1 MSKTHQNKSSTFLI
15 VDQSAKLSYVELVLD
30 STTFRQTRDHVTL
43 SSFRLLSELTVANI
57 LLSSSLKYKGSVI
70 LQIHGKGMVSLAVS
84 ECNNAGEFR
93 SIVKENQ
100 NNSPKNKNHFYSFKE
115 LVEPDGGGLF
125 VASIKPHNES
135 MNIYQGIVQINDRGV
150 DYSLEHYLNKSEQVK
165 SWLKI
170 FINDDIAKGILLQA
184 LPGDSSQKKMC
195 DWELLTHGLEQIET
209 SEIIHNNL
217 DDLLLKKYLNE
228 KLIRTKNFCPIF
240 RCTCQREKIIASIK
254 QFSEPEFLNERQKR
268 TKLEVMCEFC
278 GTVFLIAPEEL
289 DKTFKTRGAAE

>member
-30 STTFRQTRDHVTL
+30 STIFRQTRDHVTL

-70 LQIHGKGMVSLAVS
+70 LQMHGRGVVSLAVS

-93 SIVKENQ
+93 GTVKENQ
-100 NNSPKNKNHFYSFKE
+100 NNRSKNKNQFYSFKE
-115 LVEPDGGGLF
+115 LIEPDDGGLF
-125 VASIKPHNES
+125 VASIKPRNES

-165 SWLKI
+165 SWLRI
-170 FINDDIAKGILLQA
+170 FINNDIAKGILLQA
-184 LPGDSSQKKMC
+184 LPSDSSQQQMC
-195 DWELLTHGLEQIET
+195 DWESLILGLEQINT
-209 SEIIHNNL
+209 SEILHNNL
-217 DDLLLKKYLNE
+217 DDLLLNKHLNE
-228 KLIRTKNFCPIF
+228 NLIRTKNFCPIF
-240 RCTCQREKIIASIK
+240 RCTCKREKIIASIK
-254 QFSEPEFLNERQKR
+254 QFSEPELLNERQKR
-268 TKLEVMCEFC
+268 TKLEVMCEYC
-278 GTVFLIAPEEL
+278 GTVFFIAPNEL

>member
-1 MSKTHQNKSSTFLI
+1 MSKTYQNKSSTFLI

-30 STTFRQTRDHVTL
+30 STAFRQTRDQVTL

-84 ECNNAGEFR
+84 ECNDAGEFR

-100 NNSPKNKNHFYSFKE
+100 NNRSKNKNHYSFKE
-115 LVEPDGGGLF
+115 LIEPDGGGLF
-125 VASIKPHNES
+125 VASIKPKNKA

-165 SWLKI
+165 SWLRI
-170 FINDDIAKGILLQA
+170 FINKHIAKGILLQA
-184 LPGDSSQKKMC
+184 LPIDSSQKQMC
-195 DWELLTHGLEQIET
+195 DWELLTLGLEQIET
-209 SEIIHNNL
+209 NEIIHNNL

-240 RCTCQREKIIASIK
+240 RCTCQREKIIASIN
-254 QFSEPEFLNERQKR
+254 QFSESEPLNERQKR
-268 TKLEVMCEFC
+268 TKLEVMCDYC

-289 DKTFKTRGAAE
+289 DKTFKTKGAAE

>member
-1 MSKTHQNKSSTFLI
+1 MSKTHQNNSSTFLI
-15 VDQSAKLSYVELVLD
+15 VDQSAKLSYVELVL
-30 STTFRQTRDHVTL
+30 SPTNFRQSLDYITPN
-43 SSFRLLSELTVANI
+43 SFRLLSELTVANI
-57 LLSSSLKYKGSVI
+57 LLSSSLKFKGSVI

-93 SIVKENQ
+93 SIIKENQ
-100 NNSPKNKNHFYSFKE
+100 NNNPKNKNYSYSFKD

-135 MNIYQGIVQINDRGV
+135 MSTYQGIVQINKHGV
-150 DYSLEHYLNKSEQVK
+150 DCSLEHYLNKSEQVK

-184 LPGDSSQKKMC
+184 LPGDSFQEKYC
-195 DWELLTHGLEQIET
+195 DWELLTHGLEQIDT
-209 SEIIHNNL
+209 SEIIQNNL
-217 DDLLLKKYLNE
+217 DDFILKKYINE

-240 RCTCQREKIIASIK
+240 RCTCQREKIIASIN
-254 QFSEPEFLNERQKR
+254 QFSEPELLNERQKR
-268 TKLEVMCEFC
+268 TKLEVICEYC

-289 DKTFKTRGAAE
+289 DNST

>member
-1 MSKTHQNKSSTFLI
+1 MSKIHQNKCSTFLI

-100 NNSPKNKNHFYSFKE
+100 KISLKNKNHFYSFKE
-115 LVEPDGGGLF
+115 LIEPDGGGLF
-125 VASIKPHNES
+125 VASIKPHNEL

-150 DYSLEHYLNKSEQVK
+150 DCSLEHYLNKSEQVK
-165 SWLKI
+165 SWLRI

-184 LPGDSSQKKMC
+184 LPRVSSQKKMC
-195 DWELLTHGLEQIET
+195 DWELLTHGLEQMKP

-217 DDLLLKKYLNE
+217 DDLLLKKYLNK

-240 RCTCQREKIIASIK
+240 RCTCQRRKIIASIK
-254 QFSEPEFLNERQKR
+254 QFSESEFLNKRQKR
-268 TKLEVMCEFC
+268 TKLEVICEYC
-278 GTVFLIAPEEL
+278 GTVFLIPPGEL
-289 DKTFKTRGAAE
+289 DKSFKNYGRN

>member
-1 MSKTHQNKSSTFLI
+1 MSKTYQNKSSTFLI

-30 STTFRQTRDHVTL
+30 SNTFRQTRDHLTL
-43 SSFRLLSELTVANI
+43 SSFYLLSELTVANI

-100 NNSPKNKNHFYSFKE
+100 NSRPKGKNHFYSFKE
-115 LVEPDGGGLF
+115 LVGPDGGSLF
-125 VASIKPHNES
+125 VASIKPHNKS

-150 DYSLEHYLNKSEQVK
+150 DYSLERYLNKSEQVK
-165 SWLKI
+165 SWLRI
-170 FINDDIAKGILLQA
+170 FIHNDIAKGILLQA
-184 LPGDSSQKKMC
+184 LPSDFSQKQKC

-228 KLIRTKNFCPIF
+228 KLIRTKNFCPVF

-254 QFSEPEFLNERQKR
+254 QFSEPKLLNERQEQ
-268 TKLEVMCEFC
+268 TKLEVMCEYC
-278 GTVFLIAPEEL
+278 GTVFLIAPKEL
-289 DKTFKTRGAAE
+289 DKNFKTRGATE

>member
-1 MSKTHQNKSSTFLI
+1 MSKTYQNKSSTFLI

-30 STTFRQTRDHVTL
+30 STAFRQTRDQVTL

-84 ECNNAGEFR
+84 ECNDAGEFR

-100 NNSPKNKNHFYSFKE
+100 NNRSKNKNHYSFKE
-115 LVEPDGGGLF
+115 LIEPDGGGLF
-125 VASIKPHNES
+125 VASIKPKNKA

-165 SWLKI
+165 SWLRI
-170 FINDDIAKGILLQA
+170 FINNHIAKGILLQA
-184 LPGDSSQKKMC
+184 LPIDPSQKQMC
-195 DWELLTHGLEQIET
+195 DWELLTLGLEQIET
-209 SEIIHNNL
+209 NEIIHSNL

-240 RCTCQREKIIASIK
+240 RCTCQREKIIASIN
-254 QFSEPEFLNERQKR
+254 QFSESEPLNERQKR
-268 TKLEVMCEFC
+268 TKLEVMCDYC

-289 DKTFKTRGAAE
+289 DKTFKTKGAAE

>member
-1 MSKTHQNKSSTFLI
+1 MSKTYQNKSSTFLI

-30 STTFRQTRDHVTL
+30 STAFRQTRDQVTL

-84 ECNNAGEFR
+84 ECNDAGEFR

-100 NNSPKNKNHFYSFKE
+100 NNRSKNKNHYSFKE
-115 LVEPDGGGLF
+115 LIEPDGGGLF
-125 VASIKPHNES
+125 VASIKPKNKA

-165 SWLKI
+165 SWLRI
-170 FINDDIAKGILLQA
+170 FINNHIAKGILLQA
-184 LPGDSSQKKMC
+184 LPIDSSQKQMC
-195 DWELLTHGLEQIET
+195 DWELLTLGLEQIET
-209 SEIIHNNL
+209 NEIIHNNL

-240 RCTCQREKIIASIK
+240 RCTCQREKIIASIN
-254 QFSEPEFLNERQKR
+254 QFSESEPLNERQKR
-268 TKLEVMCEFC
+268 TKLEVMCDYC

-289 DKTFKTRGAAE
+289 DKTFKTKGAAE

>member
-93 SIVKENQ
+93 SIIKENQ
-100 NNSPKNKNHFYSFKE
+100 NNNPKNKNHFYSFKE
-115 LVEPDGGGLF
+115 LIEPDGGGLF

-170 FINDDIAKGILLQA
+170 FIKDDIAKGILLQA
-184 LPGDSSQKKMC
+184 LPEDPSQKKMC
-195 DWELLTHGLEQIET
+195 DWELLTPGLEQIET

-240 RCTCQREKIIASIK
+240 RCTCQREKKSLL
-254 QFSEPEFLNERQKR
+254 QSNNLVNQNFLMKGKNE
-268 TKLEVMCEFC
+268 LN
-278 GTVFLIAPEEL
+278 
-289 DKTFKTRGAAE
+289 

>member
-30 STTFRQTRDHVTL
+30 STIFRQTRDHVTL

-100 NNSPKNKNHFYSFKE
+100 NNRPKNKNHLYSFKE
-115 LVEPDGGGLF
+115 LIEPDGGGLF
-125 VASIKPHNES
+125 VASIKPKNKA

-170 FINDDIAKGILLQA
+170 FTNDDKVKGILLQA
-184 LPGDSSQKKMC
+184 LPGDPYQKQMC
-195 DWELLTHGLEQIET
+195 DWELLTLGLEQIES
-209 SEIIHNNL
+209 SEIMHNNL
-217 DDLLLKKYLNE
+217 DGLLLKKYLNE
-228 KLIRTKNFCPIF
+228 KLIRTKNFCPSF
-240 RCTCQREKIIASIK
+240 RCTCQRKKIIASIK
-254 QFSEPEFLNERQKR
+254 QFSEPEFLNERPKR

-278 GTVFLIAPEEL
+278 GKIFLIAPEEL
-289 DKTFKTRGAAE
+289 GNTRGEAE

>member
-1 MSKTHQNKSSTFLI
+1 MSKTHQNKSSTFLV
-15 VDQSAKLSYVELVLD
+15 VDQSAKLSYVELILD
-30 STTFRQTRDHVTL
+30 STTFEQTRDHVSL

-70 LQIHGKGMVSLAVS
+70 LQIHGKGMVSLLIS

-100 NNSPKNKNHFYSFKE
+100 DNSPKKKNHFYSFKE
-115 LVEPDGGGLF
+115 LVDPIGGGLF

-135 MNIYQGIVQINDRGV
+135 MNIYQGIVQINDRGI
-150 DYSLEHYLNKSEQVK
+150 DYSLEHYLNTSEQVK

-170 FINDDIAKGILLQA
+170 FINDDVAKGILLQA
-184 LPGDSSQKKMC
+184 LPCEPSQKKLC

-217 DDLLLKKYLNE
+217 DDLLLKKYQNE

-254 QFSEPEFLNERQKR
+254 QFSGSESLNEREKR
-268 TKLEVMCEFC
+268 AKLEVMCEFC
-278 GTVFLIAPEEL
+278 GTVFFIGTEEL
-289 DKTFKTRGAAE
+289 NKTFKTKGVAE

>member
-1 MSKTHQNKSSTFLI
+1 MSKIHQNKCSTFLI

-30 STTFRQTRDHVTL
+30 STTFRQTRDHIAL

-100 NNSPKNKNHFYSFKE
+100 KNSPKNKNHFYSFKE
-115 LVEPDGGGLF
+115 LIEPNGDGLF
-125 VASIKPHNES
+125 AVSIKPHNEL

-150 DYSLEHYLNKSEQVK
+150 DYSLEHYLNMSEQVK
-165 SWLKI
+165 SWLRI
-170 FINDDIAKGILLQA
+170 FINNDIAKGILLQA
-184 LPGDSSQKKMC
+184 LPKVSSQKQMC
-195 DWELLTHGLEQIET
+195 DWDLLTLDLEQMEPC
-209 SEIIHNNL
+209 EIMHNNL
-217 DDLLLKKYLNE
+217 DDLLIKKYLNK
-228 KLIRTKNFCPIF
+228 KLIRTKNFCPTF
-240 RCTCQREKIIASIK
+240 RCACQRKKIIASIK
-254 QFSEPEFLNERQKR
+254 QFSESEFLNERQKR

-278 GTVFLIAPEEL
+278 GTVFLISPGEL
-289 DKTFKTRGAAE
+289 VKSFKN